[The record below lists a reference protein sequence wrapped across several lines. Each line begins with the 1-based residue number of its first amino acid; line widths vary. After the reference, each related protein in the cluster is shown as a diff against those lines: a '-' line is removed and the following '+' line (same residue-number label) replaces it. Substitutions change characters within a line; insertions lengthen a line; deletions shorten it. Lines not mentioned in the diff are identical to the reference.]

1 MSSSLDKL
9 NLKPGEKRLLVGI
22 GIVLFGVLNFMF
34 VFPRFGEMAQI
45 QSETADLQNTIE
57 RYEGT
62 IAKKG
67 TYQAR
72 LTELEGQGSAV
83 IPGEQVLQL
92 QMTVQNQA
100 LQSGVTINSQTPVN
114 RASSSTNAFFDEQS
128 IVISYNTGYKQ
139 LVDFLVRLADHDSM
153 IRVRSMD
160 VRQDPSRQRLQ
171 GSITLVASFQRAPKS
186 GAPSAP
192 KTTSTTSAQ

>member
-9 NLKPGEKRLLVGI
+9 NMKPGEKRLLVGI

-34 VFPRFGEMAQI
+34 VFPKFGEMAKI
-45 QSETADLQNTIE
+45 QNGTDDIRNTIE

-62 IAKKG
+62 IAKKA

-72 LTELEGQGSAV
+72 LAELEGQGSAV

-92 QMTVQNQA
+92 QMTVQSQA
-100 LQSGVTINSQTPVN
+100 LQSGVTINSQAPVN
-114 RASSSTNAFFDEQS
+114 RSDPSKNAFFDEQS
-128 IVISYNTGYKQ
+128 IVISYDTGYKQ
-139 LVDFLVRLADHDSM
+139 LVDFLVRLAEHDSM

-160 VRQDPSRQRLQ
+160 VRRDPTGQRLQ
-171 GSITLVASFQRAPKS
+171 GGITLVASFQRAPKS
-186 GAPSAP
+186 GATNVQKA
-192 KTTSTTSAQ
+192 TSTASAK